1 MAQIAGIEG
10 GISVAAGTQLKHLLN
25 DAGKGIGPYQFTI
38 NTTSPEFDNTEF
50 GGSLVTASRAGG
62 IPDWSVS
69 VSGRFPHAAGQTGYE
84 GLVTWASGYAQHV
97 RAWTM
102 TMNFST
108 LETTAMASTAPTWK
122 AWIPGLMTWGGTFD
136 AGLDDTNAPTLPA
149 SAAAGTSATFK
160 LTDESTND
168 NTLAGAIIPTQVSPS
183 VVVNGSEPSRVQYS
197 YAGDGA
203 LTVAGDTPILPTG
216 TVATPDITEIV
227 CTAASGRT
235 YTGDAFLSSLSINV
249 PLSGLIDVTATLRG
263 TGALTT
269 A

>member
-1 MAQIAGIEG
+1 MAQIAGVNG

-25 DAGKGIGPYQFTI
+25 DSGGGIGPYQFTI

-50 GGSLVTASRAGG
+50 ASSLVTSSRAGG

-69 VSGRFPHAAGQTGYE
+69 VSGRFPHEAGQTGYE
-84 GLVTWASGYAQHV
+84 GLVTWGSGYALHV
-97 RAWTM
+97 RAWTL
-102 TMNFST
+102 TMNFAT

-122 AWIPGLMTWGGTFD
+122 AWIPGLMTWNGTFD
-136 AGLDDTNAPTLPA
+136 AGLDSSTAPTLPA
-149 SAAAGTSATFK
+149 AAAAGTSATFK
-160 LTDESTND
+160 LTEETTND
-168 NTLAGAIIPTQVSPS
+168 NTLAGAILPTAVSPS
-183 VVVNGSEPSRVQYS
+183 VVVNSSDPSRVQYT

-203 LTVAGDTPILPTG
+203 LTVAGDSPILPTG
-216 TVATPDITEIV
+216 TVALPDTTEIV

-249 PLSGLIDVTATLRG
+249 PINGLIDVTATLQG
-263 TGALTT
+263 TGALTP